1 MNRNVQKNLKNKLQ
15 SFLKEIEDTQF
26 DYSEL
31 TLSELLEEKRLYQ
44 EDIKKLKRAIAD
56 KKKESEV
63 VASPKAV
70 AKVKKPSRVPKE
82 LSNN

>member
-1 MNRNVQKNLKNKLQ
+1 MYN
-15 SFLKEIEDTQF
+15 
-26 DYSEL
+26 
-31 TLSELLEEKRLYQ
+31 

-56 KKKESEV
+56 KKKETEA

>member
-1 MNRNVQKNLKNKLQ
+1 MYN
-15 SFLKEIEDTQF
+15 
-26 DYSEL
+26 
-31 TLSELLEEKRLYQ
+31 

-63 VASPKAV
+63 VASPKPV
-70 AKVKKPSRVPKE
+70 AKVKKPSQVPKE